1 MRIDELRVLNY
12 RRFVDRTLT
21 FADPFTLLIGANGA
35 GKTAVVD
42 ALAIALGA
50 ALVEVPAAPT
60 RPIHRQEVRRTYR
73 RAGETVDLIE
83 HNPTRVTAWG
93 SVDGCQIEWS
103 RELKSTKLRTTR
115 QHARPIRRAM
125 ADLVRRCTENDD
137 TVLPC
142 IGYYGTGRLWVEQRL
157 AAGGLNPDKPKPR
170 YAGYRNCLTPTSSTR
185 HLVAWVK
192 RLELVQAQRRRPLET
207 LRAAYEAIV
216 GCVDDAVDAS
226 FDFAED
232 DIVIEF
238 LDGSRYPFYLL
249 SDGQRR
255 MAGTAADIAMR
266 CAQLNPH
273 LNGQALTET
282 PGVVLIDEIDLHL
295 HPRWQRRVVED
306 LCRTFPRMQFI
317 ATTQSPFIIQSIQ
330 RDATVDLDREENG
343 FISFEER
350 SIEDISEE
358 LMGVDQPQR
367 SRRFRAMVEAAEQYY
382 RAIEDAGTESDA
394 KHVDILRAKLDFL
407 EESFADNP
415 AYVAF
420 LRLRRLSESL

>member
-1 MRIDELRVLNY
+1 MRIDELRVFNY
-12 RRFVDRTLT
+12 RRFVDRAFT
-21 FADPFTLLIGANGA
+21 FAERFTLLIGANGA

-42 ALAIALGA
+42 ALTISLGA
-50 ALVEVPAAPT
+50 ALMAVPTAPT

-73 RAGETVDLIE
+73 QAGETVHLVE
-83 HNPTRVTAWG
+83 HNPTRVMAWG
-93 SVDGCQIEWS
+93 SVDDHQIEWS

-115 QHARPIRRAM
+115 QHARPVRRAM
-125 ADLVRRCTENDD
+125 ADLIDRCAEDND

-142 IGYYGTGRLWVEQRL
+142 IGYYGTGRLWAEQRL
-157 AAGGLNPDKPKPR
+157 SAGGLDPGKPKPR
-170 YAGYRNCLTPTSSTR
+170 YAGYRNCLTPTSSAR

-192 RLELVQAQRRRPLET
+192 RLALIQAQRGKRLET
-207 LRAAYEAIV
+207 LQAVYAAIV
-216 GCVDDAVDAS
+216 GCVEDAVDAA

-238 LDGSRYPFYLL
+238 SDASRFPFFLL
-249 SDGQRR
+249 SDGQRS
-255 MAGTAADIAMR
+255 MAATAADIAMR

-306 LCRTFPRMQFI
+306 LCRTFPRVQFI
-317 ATTQSPFIIQSIQ
+317 ATTHSPFIIQSIH
-330 RDATVDLDREENG
+330 RNAVVDLDREENE
-343 FISFEER
+343 FIPYEER

-367 SRRFRAMVEAAEQYY
+367 SQRFLKMVEAAEQYY
-382 RAIEDAGTESDA
+382 RAIENGGAESDA
-394 KHVDILRAKLDFL
+394 TQMDILQAKLDHL
-407 EESFADNP
+407 EEPFADNP
-415 AYVAF
+415 AYVAL
-420 LRLRRLSESL
+420 LRLRRLSKGL